1 MANVTTDQIRELR
14 EKTGAGIM
22 ECKRALIES
31 GGKME
36 EALHILRVKGAKI
49 ADEKAGRAVRCGKIG
64 SYIHGDRIGVL
75 VEVNC
80 ETDFVARTEQF
91 QKFVHEVC
99 LQIAAMNPKYVSR
112 DDVPM
117 EEIGNE
123 LEILHEQL
131 EGIDEESTQPMQQ
144 SHMEKFYRERV
155 LLDQPYVKDGSKS
168 MHDLLQEL
176 IASLR
181 ENVVISRF
189 KRFSL
194 GEETAASGT
203 AQ

>member
-22 ECKRALIES
+22 ECKKALTES
-31 GGKME
+31 GGKMDD
-36 EALHILRVKGAKI
+36 ALHILRVKGAKI

-91 QKFVHEVC
+91 QKFVHEIC

-117 EEIGNE
+117 EEVGNE
-123 LEILHEQL
+123 LAILHEQL

-168 MHDLLQEL
+168 IQDLLHDLVT
-176 IASLR
+176 SLR